1 MIDEHDAERDGTGGQ
16 RAAGEPEPSEAP
28 SAGELVT
35 ADEVELA
42 EDAVLGEAERALLRW
57 ALRQRELAPGE
68 PLLPTRNEPL
78 EPAETPAPTP
88 TPAARAAPTPVP
100 EPRPEVAPAPKPTPM
115 RLWPEP
121 APKAEP
127 APTPASSPESAPRAA
142 PVPTPASSPEP
153 APRAAPVP
161 TPASSPEAAPA
172 RPPASRPEAAPG
184 RADDRHP
191 SPPKQFHGSA
201 EEAISALVAAGGP
214 DPRDFASPRLDRRAK
229 MMIALALVALFLVSL
244 LGGFVG
250 YRVTH
255 RAAGGWS
262 EPVGRPAGIHAG
274 PAAPA
279 EAGV

>member
-16 RAAGEPEPSEAP
+16 RAAGEPEPSEAL

-35 ADEVELA
+35 ADELELA

-78 EPAETPAPTP
+78 QPAETPAPTP
-88 TPAARAAPTPVP
+88 APTPAAQAAPTP
-100 EPRPEVAPAPKPTPM
+100 APGPK
-115 RLWPEP
+115 
-121 APKAEP
+121 
-127 APTPASSPESAPRAA
+127 
-142 PVPTPASSPEP
+142 
-153 APRAAPVP
+153 
-161 TPASSPEAAPA
+161 
-172 RPPASRPEAAPG
+172 PEAAPG

-191 SPPKQFHGSA
+191 SAPKQFHGSA

-214 DPRDFASPRLDRRAK
+214 DPRDFASPRLDRRTK
-229 MMIALALVALFLVSL
+229 LVIALALVVLFLVSV

-279 EAGV
+279 EAGM

>member
-88 TPAARAAPTPVP
+88 APTPAARAAPTPVP

-127 APTPASSPESAPRAA
+127 A
-142 PVPTPASSPEP
+142 
-153 APRAAPVP
+153 P

-250 YRVTH
+250 YRVSH

>member
-16 RAAGEPEPSEAP
+16 RVAGEPEPSEAP
-28 SAGELVT
+28 SADEL
-35 ADEVELA
+35 ELA

-57 ALRQRELAPGE
+57 AFRQRELAPGE

-78 EPAETPAPTP
+78 QPAETPAPTP
-88 TPAARAAPTPVP
+88 APTPPRAAPTPVP
-100 EPRPEVAPAPKPTPM
+100 GPRPEVAPVPTPTPTPM

-127 APTPASSPESAPRAA
+127 APAPAP
-142 PVPTPASSPEP
+142 SPEP
-153 APRAAPVP
+153 
-161 TPASSPEAAPA
+161 SLKAAPA
-172 RPPASRPEAAPG
+172 PSPETAPKAAPAPSPEAAPG

-191 SPPKQFHGSA
+191 SPPEQFHGSA

-229 MMIALALVALFLVSL
+229 MVIALALVALFLVSV
-244 LGGFVG
+244 LGGFIG

-279 EAGV
+279 EASM

>member
-28 SAGELVT
+28 SADEL
-35 ADEVELA
+35 ELA

-57 ALRQRELAPGE
+57 AFRQRELAPGE

-88 TPAARAAPTPVP
+88 APTPPRAAPTPVP
-100 EPRPEVAPAPKPTPM
+100 GPRPEVAPVPTPKPTPM

-127 APTPASSPESAPRAA
+127 APA
-142 PVPTPASSPEP
+142 P
-153 APRAAPVP
+153 AP
-161 TPASSPEAAPA
+161 S
-172 RPPASRPEAAPG
+172 PEAAPG

-229 MMIALALVALFLVSL
+229 MVIALALVALFLVSV

-255 RAAGGWS
+255 RAAGSWS
-262 EPVGRPAGIHAG
+262 EPVGRPAGIHAS
-274 PAAPA
+274 PAAPTQ
-279 EAGV
+279 AGV

>member
-28 SAGELVT
+28 SADELAT
-35 ADEVELA
+35 ADELELA

-78 EPAETPAPTP
+78 QPAETPAPTP
-88 TPAARAAPTPVP
+88 APAAQAAPTPVP
-100 EPRPEVAPAPKPTPM
+100 GP
-115 RLWPEP
+115 
-121 APKAEP
+121 
-127 APTPASSPESAPRAA
+127 
-142 PVPTPASSPEP
+142 
-153 APRAAPVP
+153 
-161 TPASSPEAAPA
+161 
-172 RPPASRPEAAPG
+172 RPEAAPG
-184 RADDRHP
+184 RADDRPP

-229 MMIALALVALFLVSL
+229 LVIALALVMLFLVSV

-262 EPVGRPAGIHAG
+262 EPVGRPAEIHAG

-279 EAGV
+279 DAGV

>member
-78 EPAETPAPTP
+78 QPAETPTP
-88 TPAARAAPTPVP
+88 TARAAPTPPVP
-100 EPRPEVAPAPKPTPM
+100 GPRPEVAPVPAPKPTPM

-142 PVPTPASSPEP
+142 PVPTPASSPE
-153 APRAAPVP
+153 
-161 TPASSPEAAPA
+161 AAPA
-172 RPPASRPEAAPG
+172 RPPASRAEAAP
-184 RADDRHP
+184 RQAEDRHP

-229 MMIALALVALFLVSL
+229 MVIALALVVLFLVSV

-255 RAAGGWS
+255 RAAGGGS

-274 PAAPA
+274 AAAPA

>member
-1 MIDEHDAERDGTGGQ
+1 
-16 RAAGEPEPSEAP
+16 
-28 SAGELVT
+28 VT

-88 TPAARAAPTPVP
+88 APTPPRAAPTPVP
-100 EPRPEVAPAPKPTPM
+100 GPRPEVAPVPTPKPTPM

-127 APTPASSPESAPRAA
+127 APA
-142 PVPTPASSPEP
+142 P
-153 APRAAPVP
+153 AP
-161 TPASSPEAAPA
+161 S
-172 RPPASRPEAAPG
+172 PEAAPG

-229 MMIALALVALFLVSL
+229 MVIALALVALFLVSV

-255 RAAGGWS
+255 RAAGSWS
-262 EPVGRPAGIHAG
+262 EPVGRPAGIHAS
-274 PAAPA
+274 PAAPTQ
-279 EAGV
+279 AGV

>member
-1 MIDEHDAERDGTGGQ
+1 MIDEHDAERDGTGRQ

-78 EPAETPAPTP
+78 EPAATPAPTP
-88 TPAARAAPTPVP
+88 APPPAAGAAPTPVP
-100 EPRPEVAPAPKPTPM
+100 GPRPEVAPAPKPTPM

-121 APKAEP
+121 APRAEP
-127 APTPASSPESAPRAA
+127 ASP
-142 PVPTPASSPEP
+142 PASSPEP
-153 APRAAPVP
+153 APNAAPA
-161 TPASSPEAAPA
+161 PASSPEAAPA

-229 MMIALALVALFLVSL
+229 MLIALALVALFLVSL

-279 EAGV
+279 EASM

>member
-68 PLLPTRNEPL
+68 PLLPARNEPL
-78 EPAETPAPTP
+78 EPAETPAPTPAP

-100 EPRPEVAPAPKPTPM
+100 EPRPAVAPAPKPTPM

-121 APKAEP
+121 APNAAP
-127 APTPASSPESAPRAA
+127 APA
-142 PVPTPASSPEP
+142 
-153 APRAAPVP
+153 
-161 TPASSPEAAPA
+161 PASSPEAAPA
-172 RPPASRPEAAPG
+172 RPPASRPEPAPG

-191 SPPKQFHGSA
+191 SSPKQFHGSA

-229 MMIALALVALFLVSL
+229 MVIALALVALFLVSV

>member
-88 TPAARAAPTPVP
+88 APTPAARAAPTPVP

-121 APKAEP
+121 APKADP
-127 APTPASSPESAPRAA
+127 APA
-142 PVPTPASSPEP
+142 PASSPEP
-153 APRAAPVP
+153 APNAAPAPAP
-161 TPASSPEAAPA
+161 TSSPEAAPA

-229 MMIALALVALFLVSL
+229 MVIALALVALFLVSV

-274 PAAPA
+274 PAASA

>member
-1 MIDEHDAERDGTGGQ
+1 MIDEHDAERDGMGGQ
-16 RAAGEPEPSEAP
+16 RAAGEPVPSEAP
-28 SAGELVT
+28 SAGEL
-35 ADEVELA
+35 ELA
-42 EDAVLGEAERALLRW
+42 EDAMLGEAERALLRW

-78 EPAETPAPTP
+78 QPAETPTP
-88 TPAARAAPTPVP
+88 TARAAPTPPVP
-100 EPRPEVAPAPKPTPM
+100 GPRPEVAPVPAPKPTPM

-172 RPPASRPEAAPG
+172 RPPASRAEAAP
-184 RADDRHP
+184 RQAEDRHP

-229 MMIALALVALFLVSL
+229 MVIALALVVLFLVSV

-255 RAAGGWS
+255 RAAGGGS

>member
-16 RAAGEPEPSEAP
+16 RAAGEPVPSEAP
-28 SAGELVT
+28 SDGELET
-35 ADEVELA
+35 ADELELA

-68 PLLPTRNEPL
+68 PLLPARNEPHQ
-78 EPAETPAPTP
+78 PAETPAPAP
-88 TPAARAAPTPVP
+88 TPVARAAPTPVP
-100 EPRPEVAPAPKPTPM
+100 GPRPEVAPVPAPKPAPM

-121 APKAEP
+121 APEAEP
-127 APTPASSPESAPRAA
+127 APA
-142 PVPTPASSPEP
+142 PASSPEP
-153 APRAAPVP
+153 APKTPPAPA
-161 TPASSPEAAPA
+161 PAPESSPEAAPA
-172 RPPASRPEAAPG
+172 RPPASRAEAAPG
-184 RADDRHP
+184 RADDRHA

-214 DPRDFASPRLDRRAK
+214 DPRDFASPRLDRRTK
-229 MMIALALVALFLVSL
+229 MVIAIALVVLFLVSV

-255 RAAGGWS
+255 RAAGGGS
-262 EPVGRPAGIHAG
+262 ETVGRPAGA
-274 PAAPA
+274 AAPA